1 MEIGLRFLLVPLVSL
16 VWVSSQARESSFAT
30 LTEVN
35 PRLTFTCKHEAM
47 PTPTADADL
56 LFKYA
61 RWLQKNN
68 QLRRDEAVDAEV
80 ERLYRIASEYGHSRA
95 NINLQNGAM
104 RAQFKLRGA
113 EHLRMSQQLINYGV
127 ASGYYFVSIF
137 LKQGVAGLHQDPDMA
152 LRYLRKAADEG
163 SSQAQYEV
171 GKKLQPISIAPAI
184 ALQMYRCAAE
194 QGHGKAA
201 LALGVHLQDESKYR
215 AALEAFQYGVAAG
228 DETAAFFIE
237 KGFRNPPISNSI
249 YYLGQNN
256 DADRAGRY
264 EKIGRV
270 LSNYSYA
277 NPRVSEINEIVPL
290 PPAELPEW
298 DGKLQWL
305 EDRLANIPP
314 PTPNEALVKQL
325 ADAKKLDPATGWP
338 LPGSPA
344 FSQADLFPQR
354 SCTGQLCP
362 TSGYWTNV
370 EQLNARAMEAPVA
383 RYFEEGEMMPPVL
396 MRRYQ
401 RRHWPFSDRV
411 SDTEEAVTWKLV

>member
-1 MEIGLRFLLVPLVSL
+1 MEIGLRFLLVPLMSL
-16 VWVSSQARESSFAT
+16 VSISSQATESSFAT
-30 LTEVN
+30 LTEVI
-35 PRLTFTCKHEAM
+35 PRLAFTCKHEAI

-80 ERLYRIASEYGHSRA
+80 ERLYRIASEHGHSKA

-127 ASGYYFVSIF
+127 ASGYYFVSVF

-163 SSQAQYEV
+163 NSQAQYEI
-171 GKKLQPISIAPAI
+171 GNKLEPIDIAPLV
-184 ALQMYRCAAE
+184 ALEMYKCAAA
-194 QGHGKAA
+194 QGHGEAA
-201 LALGVHLQDESKYR
+201 EALGIYLQFEKRYKE
-215 AALEAFQYGVAAG
+215 ALEAFQYGVAAG
-228 DETAAFFIE
+228 DENAAYSLEQAFHKAE
-237 KGFRNPPISNSI
+237 KIRKI
-249 YYLGQNN
+249 YYLGQIE
-256 DADRAGRY
+256 DHRRVDRYKR
-264 EKIGRV
+264 IGKV

-277 NPRVSEINEIVPL
+277 NPTVPEINDIVPL

-298 DGKLQWL
+298 NGKLQWL

-314 PTPNEALVKQL
+314 PKPSEALIKKL
-325 ADAKKLDPATGWP
+325 ADAKKLDPATGKP

-344 FSQADLFPQR
+344 YSQADLFPQR

-383 RYFEEGEMMPPVL
+383 RYFEEGEMMPPLL

-401 RRHWPFSDRV
+401 RRHWPFSDKV
-411 SDTEEAVTWKLV
+411 SETLEAVTWKLV